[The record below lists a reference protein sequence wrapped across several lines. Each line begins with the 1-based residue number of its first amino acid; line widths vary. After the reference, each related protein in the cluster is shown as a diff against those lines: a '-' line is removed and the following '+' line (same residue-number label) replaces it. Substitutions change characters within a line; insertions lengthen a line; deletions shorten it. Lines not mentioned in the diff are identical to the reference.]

1 MEEQLKTIITC
12 FAGRKECMEIQIKY
26 VIKLLDKFSFIEN
39 YDIWNFSWSESDSD
53 YLNTL
58 PSLHPKIRIRNAPYY
73 GRAGRGNEVGS
84 RQYAYFFNQGYPAD
98 LYKNH
103 IFVKID
109 DDVLHIDIN
118 NFELFV
124 KERKLRSD
132 CFLVSANVT
141 NNDSDIINPYLIHE
155 DFFKKNENPY
165 VCEKEIIS
173 SAYSNN
179 LRLSINFCSWLGSDL
194 PDIVQEFS
202 NGVGSYDEWR
212 LCNIIPNKVNK
223 NNLIVNSYKVSHFS
237 FGAQVFDKPYY
248 LKEYKKLSDM
258 L

>member
-12 FAGRKECMEIQIKY
+12 FAGRKEYMEIQIRY
-26 VIKLLDKFSFIEN
+26 VLKLLNKFSFIEN

-73 GRAGRGNEVGS
+73 GKAERAGEVGS
-84 RQYAYFFNQGYPAD
+84 KQYAYFFNQGYAAD
-98 LYKNH
+98 LYKKH

-109 DDVLHIDIN
+109 DDVLHIDID

-124 KERKLRSD
+124 EERKLRSD
-132 CFLVSANVT
+132 CFLVSANVI
-141 NNDSDIINPYLIHE
+141 NNNFNIIDPSLIHE
-155 DFFKKNENPY
+155 DFFNKNENPY
-165 VCEKEIIS
+165 ISEKETVS
-173 SAYSNN
+173 SVYSNS

-194 PDIVQEFS
+194 PDIIQEFS
-202 NGVGSYDEWR
+202 NGVGSNDEWR

-237 FGAQVFDKPYY
+237 FGTQAFNKPYY
-248 LKEYKKLSDM
+248 LNKYKKLSNM